1 MTTKTY
7 RGSCHCGAVRF
18 EADIDLAAGVSKCNC
33 SFCTKIRSWGALV
46 KPEAFRLLA
55 GEPDLTDYRFGTM
68 QGHHVFCSHCGIHAF
83 SRGDIPEIGGAFV
96 SVQLASL
103 DDLAPAELIA
113 APLHIS
119 NGRDNDWMNPPA
131 ETGTS
136 ETRPGRQAASSDPIR
151 RTVFQLRNVPAPPA
165 RAGVMAPESRDA
177 AIPFGRC
184 TQMSP
189 PTTATRSPSAQ

>member
-131 ETGTS
+131 E
-136 ETRPGRQAASSDPIR
+136 IR
-151 RTVFQLRNVPAPPA
+151 HL
-165 RAGVMAPESRDA
+165 
-177 AIPFGRC
+177 
-184 TQMSP
+184 
-189 PTTATRSPSAQ
+189 